1 MSWPIPPSHLPLP
14 KPPTHT
20 PVITSVSMED
30 IYTVLSKRTNTRKFI
45 DYMWMKYCKTF
56 FGDSCIDSQKAH
68 IQKYRLS
75 IPANTNMDQLI
86 RDLSNFAQS
95 RGSSL
100 ASEFEAWIRSLS
112 DIEYRM
118 VLVGGK
124 RDRRGT
130 RRKHKHRKTRKMR
143 N

>member
-1 MSWPIPPSHLPLP
+1 
-14 KPPTHT
+14 
-20 PVITSVSMED
+20 MED
-30 IYTVLSKRTNTRKFI
+30 IYAVLSNRTNARKFV
-45 DYMWMKYCKTF
+45 DYMWVKYCKTY
-56 FGDSCIDSQKAH
+56 FGNSCLDSQKAH

-75 IPANTNMDQLI
+75 IPANTSIDQLI

-100 ASEFEAWIRSLS
+100 AAEFEAWIRGLS

-124 RDRRGT
+124 RGTRGTRGT